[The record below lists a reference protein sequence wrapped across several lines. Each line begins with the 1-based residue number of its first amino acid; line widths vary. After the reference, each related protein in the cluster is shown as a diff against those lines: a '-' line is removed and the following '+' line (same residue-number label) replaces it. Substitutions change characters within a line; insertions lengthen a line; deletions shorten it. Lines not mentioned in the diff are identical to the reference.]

1 MVFSNMLMQISFC
14 ISSIGTEP
22 TCKWLFTSMNSNM
35 CDNVIFSPKF
45 FVAVCTIVRFRSKLD
60 PLEQK
65 YKQHLKFE
73 SNFENHAYHQKCN

>member
-1 MVFSNMLMQISFC
+1 
-14 ISSIGTEP
+14 
-22 TCKWLFTSMNSNM
+22 MNSNM

-45 FVAVCTIVRFRSKLD
+45 FVAVCTIERFRSKLD

-73 SNFENHAYHQKCN
+73 SLKNIYDLEMSS

>member
-1 MVFSNMLMQISFC
+1 
-14 ISSIGTEP
+14 
-22 TCKWLFTSMNSNM
+22 MNSNM
-35 CDNVIFSPKF
+35 CDNGIFSPKF

>member
-1 MVFSNMLMQISFC
+1 
-14 ISSIGTEP
+14 
-22 TCKWLFTSMNSNM
+22 MNSNM
-35 CDNVIFSPKF
+35 CDNGIFSPKF

-73 SNFENHAYHQKCN
+73 SNFENHAYHQKCNQHE

>member
-1 MVFSNMLMQISFC
+1 MIFSNMLMQVSFC

-65 YKQHLKFE
+65 YKHLKFE